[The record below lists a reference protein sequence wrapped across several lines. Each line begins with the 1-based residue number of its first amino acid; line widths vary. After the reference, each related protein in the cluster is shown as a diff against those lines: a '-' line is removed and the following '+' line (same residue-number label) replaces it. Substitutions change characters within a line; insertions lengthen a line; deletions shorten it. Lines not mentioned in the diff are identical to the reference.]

1 MEAFSTTFGYFLKNL
16 ALALA
21 QNETKDGICVFYLS
35 LFCRF
40 FYPETESDSSR
51 FPPGQHLS
59 QLQIRACDKT
69 LNV

>member
-51 FPPGQHLS
+51 FPPG
-59 QLQIRACDKT
+59 
-69 LNV
+69 